1 MTDNVM
7 VTIANYT
14 NPFEAEIAKSLLEDF
29 GFEVVL
35 LNERMMS
42 MYSSIAGDMYMI
54 ELQVTSDKEAE
65 AKRILTELE
74 DSDYLNRILTSES
87 ALLEGHFQLTSGK
100 HSSQYIEKI
109 KLLQNPEATH
119 NICKR
124 MAERLADYDF
134 DCVVGPAY
142 GGIVLA
148 FQTAY
153 IMGKSFLFTQ
163 RKDCEMSIRSG
174 FDLSQVKKVAI
185 IEDILSTGGSVN
197 EVLSCLQARG
207 LEVTVIG
214 VIVDRSGGKLQFNA
228 PLESLLSIEI
238 PAWEADECELCK
250 AGVPLSRPGSS
261 DKPIEK

>member
-1 MTDNVM
+1 MTENTL

-54 ELQVTSDKEAE
+54 ELQVSSDKEAE

-74 DSDYLNRILTSES
+74 DSDYMHRILKGES

-100 HSSQYIEKI
+100 HSGQYIEKI

-163 RKDCEMSIRSG
+163 RVDGEMSIRSG
-174 FDLSQVKKVAI
+174 FDLSKVKKVAI

-197 EVLSCLQARG
+197 EVISCIKAKG
-207 LEVTVIG
+207 LEVVVIG
-214 VIVDRSGGKLQFNA
+214 VIVDRSGGVIQFPA
-228 PLESLLSIEI
+228 PLESLLSLDI

-250 AGVPLSRPGSS
+250 TGVPLYRPGSS
-261 DKPIEK
+261 DKPI

>member
-1 MTDNVM
+1 MDNDVM

-14 NPFEAEIAKSLLEDF
+14 NPFEAGIAKSMLEDF

-54 ELQVTSDKEAE
+54 ELQVLAEHELE
-65 AKRILTELE
+65 AKKILTELE
-74 DSDYLNRILTSES
+74 DSDYINHILKGEQ

-100 HSSQYIEKI
+100 HSGQYIEKI

-119 NICKR
+119 DICKR
-124 MAERLADYDF
+124 MAERLSDYEF

-153 IMGKSFLFTQ
+153 ILQKSFIFTQ
-163 RKDCEMSIRSG
+163 RKDGIMSIRSG
-174 FDLSQVKKVAI
+174 FDLGKVKRVAV
-185 IEDILSTGGSVN
+185 IEDILSTGGSIN
-197 EVLSCLQARG
+197 EVLTCLQDNGIDVA
-207 LEVTVIG
+207 VIG
-214 VIVDRSGGKLQFNA
+214 VLVDRSGGKLQFPA
-228 PLESLLSIEI
+228 PLESLLCIEI
-238 PAWEADECELCK
+238 PAWEAQDCELCRQ
-250 AGVPLSRPGSS
+250 GVPLYRPGSS
-261 DKPIEK
+261 DKKPVS

>member
-1 MTDNVM
+1 MDNETM

-14 NPFEAEIAKSLLEDF
+14 NPFEAGIAKSLLEDL

-54 ELQVTSDKEAE
+54 ELQVSAEHELE

-74 DSDYLNRILTSES
+74 DSDFVNHILKSEE

-100 HSSQYIEKI
+100 HSGQYIEKI

-119 NICKR
+119 DICKR
-124 MAERLADYDF
+124 MAERLADYEF

-148 FQTAY
+148 FQTALV
-153 IMGKSFLFTQ
+153 MHKSFIFTQ
-163 RKDCEMSIRSG
+163 RKDGEMSIRSG
-174 FDLSQVKKVAI
+174 FDLSKLKKVAV
-185 IEDILSTGGSVN
+185 IEDILSTGGSIN
-197 EVLSCLQARG
+197 EVLACLKENNI
-207 LEVTVIG
+207 EVAVIG
-214 VIVDRSGGKLQFNA
+214 VLVDRSGGKLQFPA
-228 PLESLLSIEI
+228 PLESLLCLEI
-238 PAWEADECELCK
+238 PAWEADDCELCK
-250 AGVPLSRPGSS
+250 QGIPLHRPGSS
-261 DKPIEK
+261 DKKPTA